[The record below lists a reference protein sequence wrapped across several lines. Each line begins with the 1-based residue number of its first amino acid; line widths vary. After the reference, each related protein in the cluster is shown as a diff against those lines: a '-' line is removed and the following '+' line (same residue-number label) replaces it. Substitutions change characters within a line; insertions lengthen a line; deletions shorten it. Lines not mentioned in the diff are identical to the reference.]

1 MSLMSKKIL
10 FASFFISLFVFFCG
24 SFLLPERSEAVV
36 ETYNYVTLD
45 KWYAATHENCNDPTN
60 TEALNCGEI
69 WGDWTLKNSFFNTA
83 DAIVPLKCDPNDP
96 QKCKDRIN
104 NSSMGFFTKSIASMY
119 MNPPA
124 SGVYYAH
131 RMIESAGFA
140 EPAYAQGI
148 GYTGLSPLL
157 PIWRAFRN
165 LSYVIL
171 VVFLVVIGFMI
182 MFRMQVNA
190 QTAITIQSAL
200 PNIIIT
206 LILITFS
213 YAIAGLMIDLM
224 YFVIMLLISILGK
237 AGLGM
242 VDGDIPQ
249 LQSWYLNS
257 NVGSLF
263 ADVWYEDTIRAFP
276 QAIWGPGIGGL
287 FTGIGQDWTD
297 GLPWWAAAK
306 SVGLL
311 VSVPSFLITGA
322 VSAVLIAFSLLFAF
336 VQIFFILLNS
346 YIQII
351 LGVILSPLQLLM
363 GAIPGR
369 NAFGSWLMGL
379 VGNLVVFPVT
389 IGLFL
394 IEDSIAALTFAEARG
409 DISNADLWSAP
420 LIAGPSADAATVLG
434 IINFGIIMLT
444 PTILRSAKAAFAPQ
458 PILPISPGLLFKP
471 IAGSIQ
477 TATGVLQTASYVP

>member
-1 MSLMSKKIL
+1 MTLMSKKIL
-10 FASFFISLFVFFCG
+10 LTSFFISLFVFVCG
-24 SFLLPERSEAVV
+24 AFLLPEQSEAAWNEYTVDS
-36 ETYNYVTLD
+36 YYSA
-45 KWYAATHENCNDPTN
+45 KENCGGA
-60 TEALNCGEI
+60 TEADPVCLERFADG
-69 WGDWTLKNSFFNTA
+69 TAQLSMFSFA
-83 DAIVPLKCDPNDP
+83 DSIVPLKCDLDDP
-96 QKCKDRIN
+96 QKCQNRL
-104 NSSMGFFTKSIASMY
+104 SRSGLGFFTNSIASMI

-131 RMIESAGFA
+131 RMIENAGFA

-263 ADVWYEDTIRAFP
+263 ADVWYEDTIHAFP

-287 FTGIGQDWTD
+287 LTGIGQDWTD

-306 SVGLL
+306 SIGLL

-369 NAFGSWLMGL
+369 NAFE
-379 VGNLVVFPVT
+379 
-389 IGLFL
+389 IG
-394 IEDSIAALTFAEARG
+394 
-409 DISNADLWSAP
+409 
-420 LIAGPSADAATVLG
+420 
-434 IINFGIIMLT
+434 
-444 PTILRSAKAAFAPQ
+444 
-458 PILPISPGLLFKP
+458 
-471 IAGSIQ
+471 
-477 TATGVLQTASYVP
+477 

>member
-1 MSLMSKKIL
+1 
-10 FASFFISLFVFFCG
+10 
-24 SFLLPERSEAVV
+24 
-36 ETYNYVTLD
+36 
-45 KWYAATHENCNDPTN
+45 
-60 TEALNCGEI
+60 
-69 WGDWTLKNSFFNTA
+69 
-83 DAIVPLKCDPNDP
+83 
-96 QKCKDRIN
+96 
-104 NSSMGFFTKSIASMY
+104 MY
-119 MNPPA
+119 KRPPA
-124 SGVYYAH
+124 SGIYYAH
-131 RMIESAGFA
+131 YMLDNAGFTK
-140 EPAYAQGI
+140 PAYAQGQGI

-157 PIWRAFRN
+157 PLWRAFRN

-182 MFRMQVNA
+182 MFRMQLNA

-237 AGLGM
+237 AGLGL
-242 VDGDIPQ
+242 VDGDIPG

-263 ADVWYEDTIRAFP
+263 ADVWYEDTIFAFP
-276 QAIWGPGIGGL
+276 RAIWGPGIGGMWSGML
-287 FTGIGQDWTD
+287 QEWAEGTWLSAVTNTVGSIVGIGGFAIAT
-297 GLPWWAAAK
+297 PIAM
-306 SVGLL
+306 
-311 VSVPSFLITGA
+311 
-322 VSAVLIAFSLLFAF
+322 VLIAFSLLFAF

-351 LGVILSPLQLLM
+351 LNVILAPLQLLM

-379 VGNLVVFPVT
+379 VGNLVVFPIA

-394 IEDSIAALTFAEARG
+394 IEDSISALTFAEIRG
-409 DISNADLWSAP
+409 DVSSAKLWTAP
-420 LIAGPSADAATVLG
+420 LIAGSSADAAIVLG

-458 PILPISPGLLFKP
+458 PVLPISPGLLFKP
-471 IAGSIQ
+471 VMG
-477 TATGVLQTASYVP
+477 TAQNIMGLAQNYPYLKGMLGRGKE